1 MKSLMTVC
9 ATALLGLSLTA
20 CTTAEQTAVGGA
32 VGGAVIGAA
41 LDNNNRARGA
51 AIGAAV
57 GGGSGFL
64 LGRLSN
70 GNCRYRA
77 PDGSTYIAQ
86 CPQ

>member
-1 MKSLMTVC
+1 MKSFVSIS
-9 ATALLGLSLTA
+9 AAALLSLSLIG
-20 CTTAEQTAVGGA
+20 CTTAEQTAAGGA
-32 VGGAVIGAA
+32 IGGAVIGAA
-41 LDNNNRARGA
+41 LDDNNRVRGA

-77 PDGSTYIAQ
+77 QDGSTYIAA
-86 CPQ
+86 CP

>member
-1 MKSLMTVC
+1 MKSL
-9 ATALLGLSLTA
+9 ATISGVALLSLSLVA
-20 CTTAEQTAVGGA
+20 CTTAEQTATGGA
-32 VGGAVIGAA
+32 VGGALIGAA

-77 PDGSTYIAQ
+77 QDGSTYIAS
-86 CPQ
+86 CP